1 MTEPEEIFE
10 KQMLGLL
17 SDMPVPVIGALT
29 PFPEGEEKA
38 APDSHISLSVDIG
51 EEVADCSPFLLTLS
65 VTVSVRV
72 AYADDATGSFFRDVC
87 RAFRS
92 SFINWLGDGCSNLS
106 TEDLICDGFLF
117 QSTSTAPDSNDEG
130 GGMTKTYT
138 FTAHV
143 RALKN

>member
-10 KQMLGLL
+10 KQMLDLL
-17 SDMPVPVIGALT
+17 ANMPIPVIGALT
-29 PFPEGEEKA
+29 PFPEGEEKT

-51 EEVADCSPFLLTLS
+51 DAPPDCAPSLLTLS
-65 VTVSVRV
+65 VSATVRV

-92 SFINWLGDGCSNLS
+92 AFVNWLGDGCANLS

-117 QSTSTAPDSNDEG
+117 QGTSTAPESNDENG
-130 GGMTKTYT
+130 GITKTYT